1 LSANLPDFLGY
12 NLTRLVEDFFME
24 IKTTTKV
31 LIAIFFLFVSSS
43 VATSS
48 VAASDAPA
56 DRGNP
61 DTQGGADDK
70 GWKKHNGK

>member
-1 LSANLPDFLGY
+1 
-12 NLTRLVEDFFME
+12 ME

-31 LIAIFFLFVSSS
+31 LIAIFFLFVS
-43 VATSS
+43 SS